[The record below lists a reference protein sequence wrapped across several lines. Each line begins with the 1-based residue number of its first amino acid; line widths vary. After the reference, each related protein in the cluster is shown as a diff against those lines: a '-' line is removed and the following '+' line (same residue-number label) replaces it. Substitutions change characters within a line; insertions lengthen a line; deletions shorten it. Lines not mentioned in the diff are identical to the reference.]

1 MEQIIGNCIFS
12 QSMAI
17 LREKESEVTQ
27 KCAITT
33 AAIRENRKIPRSPRI
48 RRAATSRR
56 RIRKTAATR
65 ITRRFLNGTDRRK
78 PAVASAAAGWSLVV
92 CPFLCGW
99 EQNREQ
105 FVEPVIR
112 ALQIQPAE
120 QRFYSCRKSIFCNRG
135 RFWCAFRLGIASV
148 TKYLLFVLGQHRQNR
163 LCTGCLCA
171 GTNQMNGFAMQ
182 IFVGD
187 KTGVNEVSA
196 GHQFIDTVAHMSKCQ
211 RAALLECLFT
221 HQRVEK
227 ICHNSKNLSIFDK
240 NGV

>member
-1 MEQIIGNCIFS
+1 MEQVIGNCIFS

-17 LREKESEVTQ
+17 LKEKESEVTQ

-65 ITRRFLNGTDRRK
+65 ITRRFLNGTSRRK
-78 PAVASAAAGWSLVV
+78 PAVASAAIHSGLVTNKNLHRLLV
-92 CPFLCGW
+92 A
-99 EQNREQ
+99 
-105 FVEPVIR
+105 
-112 ALQIQPAE
+112 ALPM
-120 QRFYSCRKSIFCNRG
+120 
-135 RFWCAFRLGIASV
+135 

-187 KTGVNEVSA
+187 KTRVNEVSA
-196 GHQFIDTVAHMSKCQ
+196 GHQFIDTVAHMSKRQ